1 MSRYGRS
8 GTLVASGTPG
18 RSGTGHRAGSPGYA
32 SGLTIAIVAG
42 VLLGA
47 AIAAPW
53 LAPQDPY
60 DLASLRLDHA
70 RLAPLTRDED
80 GTLHLLG
87 SDDQGRD
94 MLSAIL
100 YGLRV
105 SLGVAGA
112 GTALAL
118 AVGLAAG
125 LGAAWRGGRL
135 EALIMRVVDL
145 QLSFPTIL
153 VALMLIAALGQG
165 PDKVIIAIAVSQWAY
180 HARTVRSTAAT
191 ELRRDYIAAARGL
204 ALPAWRILIGHLL
217 PNCLAPVVVL
227 ATAQMAAAIS
237 LEATLS
243 FLGLGVP
250 VTRPS
255 LGLLI
260 ANGAQYVFAGQYWM
274 SLWPGLVLLATI
286 VVIQH
291 TGEQFGRAVAG
302 GVSRR

>member
-1 MSRYGRS
+1 MSARGFA
-8 GTLVASGTPG
+8 VAT
-18 RSGTGHRAGSPGYA
+18 
-32 SGLTIAIVAG
+32 
-42 VLLGA
+42 VLLLGVA
-47 AIAAPW
+47 LAAPW

-60 DLASLRLDHA
+60 DLANLLLDHA
-70 RLAPLTRDED
+70 RLAPFTRDEA

-87 SDDQGRD
+87 TDDQGRD
-94 MLSAIL
+94 VLSAIL

-105 SLGVAGA
+105 SLGVASG

-118 AVGLAAG
+118 AAG
-125 LGAAWRGGRL
+125 LTAGLCAAWFGARVDAALMRL
-135 EALIMRVVDL
+135 VDL

-153 VALMLIAALGQG
+153 VALMLMAALGQG
-165 PDKVIIAIAVSQWAY
+165 SDKVVIAIAVSQWAY
-180 HARTVRSTAAT
+180 YARTVRASAAV
-191 ELRRDYIAAARGL
+191 ELQRDYIAAARGL
-204 ALPAWRILIGHLL
+204 ALPPRRILVRHLL
-217 PNCLAPVVVL
+217 PNCLAPVIVL

-274 SLWPGLVLLATI
+274 SLWPGLVLLASI
-286 VVIQH
+286 VAIQQA
-291 TGEQFGRAVAG
+291 GQWAGRKAAGGRA
-302 GVSRR
+302 SR